1 MSVSLDTTFYKFQC
15 PSPMCAR
22 PFQRILRTLLRA
34 NKVAC
39 PYCGAEIDIRQSKSI
54 GAIGK
59 ALEEANELD
68 KQAKKGTGA

>member
-1 MSVSLDTTFYKFQC
+1 MPISLDTTFYKFQC

-22 PFQRILRTLLRA
+22 PFQRILRTLIRA

-54 GAIGK
+54 GPIGN
-59 ALEEANELD
+59 ALEKANER
-68 KQAKKGTGA
+68 QASQKGTGA